1 LKTLIVLLD
10 SITEFIIGGDRFK
23 QTYFTA
29 QRFHL
34 LFQVHRFPSL
44 PFFCLTGLTDQPVY
58 LSASS
63 KAPTYSEVFESLSEF
78 GIFQIREKEELR
90 RAVFCSE
97 KSDVTGNR
105 TKGVRGKIL
114 IILFHFLI
122 RKIRLLQI

>member
-1 LKTLIVLLD
+1 LEATGLNKLILLLKG
-10 SITEFIIGGDRFK
+10 FISFSRCIG
-23 QTYFTA
+23 
-29 QRFHL
+29 
-34 LFQVHRFPSL
+34 FQVYLFL
-44 PFFCLTGLTDQPVY
+44 LTGLTDQPVY

-114 IILFHFLI
+114 IILFYFLI